1 MANKLKPIIRPVL
14 VVTLLIVGAILFSID
29 YSRPQPSINTP
40 TVKSTTPEPKPP
52 TVKSLYKRTNQ
63 EREKRGIAP
72 LKLDTRLN
80 QSAKM
85 KAEDMQKYDYFD
97 HKNPL
102 TNKHGYSYIF
112 EIWSECLHAS
122 ENLNENSIGDPIGD
136 LMTSKPHRAAILD
149 PRYESVGFAIVDKYV
164 VQHFCDEY

>member
-1 MANKLKPIIRPVL
+1 MANKLKPFIRPVL
-14 VVTLLIVGAILFSID
+14 VVALLIVGTILFGID

-72 LKLDTRLN
+72 LKLDSRLN

-85 KAEDMQKYDYFD
+85 KAEDMDENDYYGHIDKKGRNSNHF
-97 HKNPL
+97 L
-102 TNKHGYSYIF
+102 RSTGV
-112 EIWSECLHAS
+112 ECQYTS
-122 ENLNENSIGDPIGD
+122 ENLDMFYSSDPIAD
-136 LMTSKPHRAAILD
+136 FMASKPHKAAILD
-149 PRYESVGFAIVDKYV
+149 SRYESVGFGVVNNYV